1 MELGSV
7 FKARAWG
14 TPRSR
19 PRRVGYGAA
28 LAFFVLPALASAEL
42 VVDPGSHDFG
52 SALVGSSAGAIDVDL
67 INSDEDEALTIS
79 DFQTSGQG
87 CGSFSFDLPET
98 PLQLAPEGV
107 ATIGVD
113 FIPVARGEQE
123 CRLTFETGAPG
134 QPKRLDVSGTGVG
147 PAIIVDPE
155 EDIAFPDTPVGETS
169 DDETFTIANDDA
181 VSSDLTVS
189 VVLEASGAGSD
200 ASSFAVEIDDCPETD
215 CVIAPGDE
223 VTVRVRFSPQ
233 DAGEKLAQLVIEHDD
248 PDHAD
253 IELELRGT
261 GIEPDAELIADPD
274 PVVFPIT
281 RVGETSTEIVTLRN
295 EGEVDLDIE
304 ALLPSVSV
312 ITVVSAP
319 STPFSIPAGDA
330 QAITLEFEPVAG
342 GDINAILEVQVAQLD
357 DPLEVGLV
365 APGRIAEAEL
375 SPDDIDFGEVRVD
388 EPATE
393 ELLLTNIGSASFEIL
408 SIDIDDPL
416 NFEADVASGS
426 LPRVLGP
433 GEDLTFEVVAELTA
447 VGTRQATL
455 SIHTDIPGSQTLT
468 VGLSATGISAD
479 LVVSAGAIDFG
490 AHDVRASP
498 AIRVLRVENHPD
510 ATNSLDLEGAEILG
524 PGAGVYAVQN
534 AGGIP
539 TTLEPGEGVDVTVAY
554 DPVVVSAGEPQ
565 ATLVITSDLRV
576 AEVALFGRGIDR
588 EIMVSPLSLVFPET
602 YRNSDTPPSR
612 SVVIHNT
619 GEAPLALAGAV
630 VGGADP
636 DAFQLTSELPA
647 SLLAGE
653 SATVTVLFAPAVASS
668 APLEARLVFTSNDA
682 RRPSVEVELSG
693 RAILPNL
700 SMSPGRVDFGRTGVG
715 VPRRLPTPITIE
727 NRDDDEVMVVRD
739 IRLAGGEGS
748 FSLLDWEGEPVE
760 LGPRETLDL
769 HLEFAP
775 ASSGLHEAY
784 LEVYLGAD
792 PERIAVTE
800 LLGEGT
806 PFRVRGGGCHAA
818 ASGGLASGLLT
829 LFAALALV
837 KVRRRRHASAA

>member
-7 FKARAWG
+7 IKARAWC

-28 LAFFVLPALASAEL
+28 LAFLVLPALASAEL
-42 VVDPGSHDFG
+42 VVDPESHDFG
-52 SALVGSSAGAIDVDL
+52 AVLVGGSAGAVDVDL
-67 INSDEDEALTIS
+67 INSDEEEVLTLS

-87 CGSFSFDLPET
+87 CSSFSFDLPET
-98 PLQLAPEGV
+98 PLQIAPEDV

-113 FIPVARGEQE
+113 FIPLARGEQT

-134 QPKRLDVSGTGVG
+134 QPKRLDISGTGAA
-147 PAIIVDPE
+147 PAIIVAPE
-155 EDIAFPDTPVGETS
+155 EDLSFPDTLVGETS
-169 DDETFTIANDDA
+169 DDETFTIANDDG

-189 VVLEASGAGSD
+189 VVLVNSD
-200 ASSFAVEIDDCPETD
+200 ASSFAVEIDDCPETN

-223 VTVRVRFSPQ
+223 VTVRARFSPQ

-248 PDHAD
+248 PDRAD

-261 GIEPDAELIADPD
+261 GVEPDAELIADPD

-281 RVGETSTEIVTLRN
+281 RVGETSTEVVTLRN
-295 EGEVDLDIE
+295 AGDLDLDIE

-342 GDINAILEVQVAQLD
+342 DDINAILEVQVAQLD
-357 DPLEVGLV
+357 EPLEVDLV

-375 SPDDIDFGEVRVD
+375 SPDDVDFGEVRVD

-393 ELLLTNIGSASFEIL
+393 ELLLTNTGSASFEVL

-416 NFEADVASGS
+416 NFDADVASGS

-433 GEDLTFEVVAELTA
+433 GEDLTFEIVAELTA

-490 AHDVRASP
+490 AHDVRANP
-498 AIRVLRVENHPD
+498 ALRVLRVENHPD
-510 ATNSLDLEGAEILG
+510 ATDSLDLESAEILG

-539 TTLEPGEGVDVTVAY
+539 TTLAPGEGVELIVAY

-576 AEVALFGRGIDR
+576 AEVGLFGRGIDR
-588 EIMVSPLSLVFPET
+588 EIMVSPLSLLFPET
-602 YRNSDTPPSR
+602 YRNSDAPPSR
-612 SVVIHNT
+612 SVTLHNT

-647 SLLAGE
+647 ALFAGE
-653 SATVTVLFAPAVASS
+653 SATVTITFAPTVASS

-682 RRPSVEVELSG
+682 HRPSVEVELSG

-700 SMSPGRVDFGRTGVG
+700 SMSPGRVNFGRTGVG

-739 IRLAGGEGS
+739 IRLAGGAGS

-818 ASGGLASGLLT
+818 ASGNLASGLLA
-829 LFAALALV
+829 LFAALAIL
-837 KVRRRRHASAA
+837 KPRRRRHGSAA